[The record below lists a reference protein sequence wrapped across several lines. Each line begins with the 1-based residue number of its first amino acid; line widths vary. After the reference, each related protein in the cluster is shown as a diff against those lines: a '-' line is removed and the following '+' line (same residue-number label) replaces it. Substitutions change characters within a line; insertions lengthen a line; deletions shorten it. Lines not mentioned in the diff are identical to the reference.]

1 MDNNDNYTALAL
13 LLELLTTS
21 QKYVDAYIERF
32 PEQTEN
38 ALSFSVDPGC
48 SCKEKIIEHFKN
60 NAEALDDLT
69 QTFLQN
75 NPLEINLKEFL
86 RGISVNNVAGR
97 MFKID
102 KTEEAYSDFIDNMKN
117 NRWAFRYMSVAVDGD
132 KYVFFFA

>member
-60 NAEALDDLT
+60 NAEAVDDLT

-86 RGISVNNVAGR
+86 QRISVNNVAGR

-102 KTEEAYSDFIDNMKN
+102 KTEEAYSNFIDNMKN

>member
-32 PEQTEN
+32 PVQTEN

-60 NAEALDDLT
+60 NAEAVDDLT

-86 RGISVNNVAGR
+86 QRISVNNVAGR

-102 KTEEAYSDFIDNMKN
+102 KTEEAYSNFIDNMKN

>member
-1 MDNNDNYTALAL
+1 MNNTDNYTALAL

-32 PEQTEN
+32 PGQTEN

-60 NAEALDDLT
+60 NAEAVDDLT

-86 RGISVNNVAGR
+86 QRISVNNVAGR

-102 KTEEAYSDFIDNMKN
+102 KTEEAYSNFIDNMKN

>member
-1 MDNNDNYTALAL
+1 MNNTDNYTALAL

-32 PEQTEN
+32 PVQTEN

-60 NAEALDDLT
+60 NAEAVDDLT

-86 RGISVNNVAGR
+86 QRISVNNVAGR

-102 KTEEAYSDFIDNMKN
+102 KTEEAYSNFIDNMKN